1 MGGFSFSVPIKL
13 RLIQKDITVFLILR
27 KIFLKFL
34 TDKLTFPLR
43 SSYLGKMGKYR
54 VYESVHNAKT
64 MFEL

>member
-1 MGGFSFSVPIKL
+1 MDGFSFSVPIKL

-43 SSYLGKMGKYR
+43 SSYLGKMGK
-54 VYESVHNAKT
+54 
-64 MFEL
+64 